1 MALPEHKQK
10 LLKEKFVIAV
20 DIGEEMGKK
29 DAEGSPTQMDKV
41 RAAVRSLCINKK
53 KLFPSTSFSLA
64 VVTDMVFPVG
74 DFNGDALEMLKELES
89 NDCFSSFQPQS
100 PLLLTSV
107 YAFVNDQIASL
118 AADEIFHLVLIYGRD
133 TTPPISCT
141 DVSAMH
147 SVISHP
153 RVFIDVMFL
162 HEKVTPQS
170 NAQAIYDA
178 LMELHPSRGIE
189 RMQQL
194 EAASLRTSNTGESG
208 SDSEGTTGA
217 GQPGDRL
224 RLRVPAKNS
233 FVFETSKK
241 AYRSFAVLFSRFLCH
256 PLQRQPQDLHFA
268 KVGQS

>member
-64 VVTDMVFPVG
+64 VVTDMVFPRARVKRLFFILSASKPFAA
-74 DFNGDALEMLKELES
+74 DD
-89 NDCFSSFQPQS
+89 
-100 PLLLTSV
+100 V